1 MIIFMEFEQN
11 LSHGKSWTHHKVTNT
26 FKFMDRN
33 GGATCILGRA
43 LAPPNF
49 FIFFIYKLSIFYK
62 YLKVICKKNRSC
74 LPNESIDKII

>member
-33 GGATCILGRA
+33 GRATCILGGA
-43 LAPPNF
+43 LAPPKF
-49 FIFFIYKLSIFYK
+49 FIFFIYNLSIFYK
-62 YLKVICKKNRSC
+62 YLKVIWKK
-74 LPNESIDKII
+74 K

>member
-33 GGATCILGRA
+33 GGATCILGGA
-43 LAPPNF
+43 LAPQKFLIFNF
-49 FIFFIYKLSIFYK
+49 FTI
-62 YLKVICKKNRSC
+62 
-74 LPNESIDKII
+74 